1 MTQIKSYKFC
11 FLFCSSFCSGLNLH
25 FSTSRLLAI
34 TMKRTHSDQLI
45 DTESIKK
52 LKSSNTLPFIPPD
65 FIASRARLL
74 TSAEKNNS
82 LNKDGKFVVYWM
94 SRDQRAEDN
103 HAMHYAQVL
112 VVLYLFAMSTYTN
125 LNLSCIMTLMST
137 YNVLVGFIGVAETVN
152 RSVQPG
158 SQVSTSNPSTIW
170 LYDNWFEGS
179 RSFTKIQRHP
189 ISSDDGRSHLQY
201 SSLC

>member
-1 MTQIKSYKFC
+1 
-11 FLFCSSFCSGLNLH
+11 
-25 FSTSRLLAI
+25 
-34 TMKRTHSDQLI
+34 MKRTHSDQLI

-103 HAMHYAQVL
+103 HAMQYAKVL
-112 VVLYLFAMSTYTN
+112 VVLYLFAMST

-137 YNVLVGFIGVAETVN
+137 CLSRFHWRCRN
-152 RSVQPG
+152 R
-158 SQVSTSNPSTIW
+158 
-170 LYDNWFEGS
+170 
-179 RSFTKIQRHP
+179 
-189 ISSDDGRSHLQY
+189 
-201 SSLC
+201 